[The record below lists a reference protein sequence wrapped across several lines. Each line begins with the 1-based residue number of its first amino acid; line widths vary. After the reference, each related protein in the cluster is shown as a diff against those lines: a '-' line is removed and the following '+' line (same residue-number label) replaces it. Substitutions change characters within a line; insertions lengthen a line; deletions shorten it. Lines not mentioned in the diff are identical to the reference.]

1 MSPGVILFVVLL
13 GAMWFLLVRP
23 QRRRQLEQR
32 RQWETAAPG
41 DEIVTAGGL
50 YGTITRTV
58 DESDVMLEIAP
69 GVEVRVARR
78 AIAGIFTHDQADDEP
93 DEADELEPAADA
105 EEEPAAPEP
114 AREPRG

>member
-32 RQWETAAPG
+32 RKWETAGPG

-69 GVEVRVARR
+69 GIEVRVARR
-78 AIAGIFTHDQADDEP
+78 AIAGIFTHDDEAE
-93 DEADELEPAADA
+93 EADELEPAAEAD
-105 EEEPAAPEP
+105 EEPTAPEP
-114 AREPRG
+114 AQEQHG